1 MSDIPFLTEA
11 TFERL
16 LNRGHYGIIG
26 NQLLFYDHEQGHFVL
41 TQISDAQNYT
51 VADYAQLPESA
62 PFQLINGK
70 LIFMASPKDLHQQ
83 IVGNIYFEI
92 RSFLKTNKLGE
103 IRLSP
108 LDVHFDTQNIL
119 QPDLLFVSI
128 TRKHIIS
135 DYIHGAPDFVVEV
148 LSPTNTKAEMQ
159 AKMDLYGQYNVVEY
173 WIVKPQVE
181 SVEVY
186 HNPNHQMELFL
197 EAGIDDTI
205 KSIAIQGFE
214 LPVRR
219 IFE

>member
-1 MSDIPFLTEA
+1 MANLPILTEA
-11 TFERL
+11 TFELL

-26 NQLLFYDHEQGHFVL
+26 NQLLFYHQEMGQYVL

-70 LIFMASPKDLHQQ
+70 LIFMASPLEIHQH
-83 IVGNIYFEI
+83 ISMNLSIEI
-92 RSFLKTNKLGE
+92 GSYIKKHKLGKFYAA
-103 IRLSP
+103 P
-108 LDVHFDTQNIL
+108 MDVHFDEKNVV
-119 QPDLLFVSI
+119 QPDALYISI
-128 TRKHIIS
+128 ARKGIIGNFI
-135 DYIHGAPDFVVEV
+135 YGAPDFVVEIH
-148 LSPTNTKAEMQ
+148 SPTNTKAEMQ
-159 AKMDLYGQYNVVEY
+159 AKMDLYGQYDVVEY
-173 WIVKPQVE
+173 WIVKPQAE

-214 LPVRR
+214 LEVRR